1 MRTSREQKTKDN
13 VVILCD
19 SNGHHLDPRRLFPGR
34 SVKNEECPTSH
45 SALRL
50 LREGILGVPSH
61 IILHTRTNN
70 LSARRV
76 DVTKALSKVVKTAS
90 RIYPRAKVI
99 ISTLLPRRDVPQR
112 IISTINAEIARVCA
126 PMPNVHIAH
135 HQRITHEHLYDH
147 IHQEGMRLFAKT
159 IKESALKSPQKTHPD
174 HEERVSQTDSYGAVV
189 AG

>member
-1 MRTSREQKTKDN
+1 M
-13 VVILCD
+13 
-19 SNGHHLDPRRLFPGR
+19 
-34 SVKNEECPTSH
+34 
-45 SALRL
+45 RL
-50 LREGILGVPSH
+50 LREGVLGVPSH
-61 IILHTRTNN
+61 IILHTGTNN

-76 DVTKALSKVVKTAS
+76 DVTKALSNVVKTAS

-99 ISTLLPRRDVPQR
+99 ISTLLPCRDVPQR

-126 PMPNVHIAH
+126 PMLNIHIAH